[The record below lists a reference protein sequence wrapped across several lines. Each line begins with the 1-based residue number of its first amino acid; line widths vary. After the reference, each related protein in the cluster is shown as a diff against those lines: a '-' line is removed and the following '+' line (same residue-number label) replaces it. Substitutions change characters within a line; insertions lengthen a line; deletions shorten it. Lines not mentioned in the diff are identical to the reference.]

1 MKTYTVSAVPWE
13 HGWEL
18 HIDGEGVTQTRT
30 LDKAAGQVR
39 DYLASLHGGEYKDAE
54 VIVEPGIRQRE
65 LIATAKAH
73 ARAAAQMQMRASQE
87 MREAVQQLRADGYSV
102 TDAAALLGISRGRVS
117 QLIR

>member
-1 MKTYTVSAVPWE
+1 VRRYTVSAVPWE

-39 DYLASLHGGEYKDAE
+39 DYLATLHGGEYGDVE

-73 ARAAAQMQMRASQE
+73 ASAAAEMQARASQE
-87 MREAVQQLRADGYSV
+87 MREAVRQLRQDGYSV
-102 TDAAALLGISRGRVS
+102 TDAATLLGISRGRVS
-117 QLIR
+117 QLIA